1 MPRTL
6 DQVKEGEE
14 VRIVHIGGRGAI
26 RRRLLDM
33 GVTRG
38 TKVLLKRRAPL
49 GDPLQIALKGYNL
62 AIRKAEARYIEV
74 QNGNEPG
81 DHPGVD
87 TDDRSGRKPAGKA

>member
-14 VRIVHIGGRGAI
+14 VQIVHIGGRGAI

-74 QNGNEPG
+74 QSGSVTGEHAAGN
-81 DHPGVD
+81 
-87 TDDRSGRKPAGKA
+87 TDDGSDRKPAGKA